1 MKNSLLYCLLFT
13 SLLLVACKHTN
24 KEAKPNEKAGPSDKN
39 KSIGVHIYL
48 IKPESFA
55 EEIEVPGNLV
65 ANESVEI
72 HPEMAGRIIFLN
84 IQEGKTVEKGT
95 LIAKLFD
102 GDLLAQLKKLEVQL
116 QLAQKTEERQAQL
129 LKVQGISQ
137 QDYDISLLQVNNL
150 KADIGIIKTNL
161 DKTEIRAPFKGK
173 MGLKDLSVGAYVTP
187 GTIITSINQ
196 TDILKVDFTVP
207 EKYIGKI
214 KNGQKVS
221 LITAG
226 SNMASE
232 AIVMATSTAVL
243 ENSRS
248 LQIRAR
254 LNNNNQLLL
263 PGSFAKVKIGFAPDP
278 LAKMIPAQAILPQAR
293 GKKVIL
299 YKNGI
304 AVFQDIT
311 TGVRSAEKVQIT
323 EGVQLGDTL
332 VVTGLMNIRPDSKL
346 NITKVLNPQ
355 P

>member
-1 MKNSLLYCLLFT
+1 MKNQHRLCLLFAAIIF
-13 SLLLVACKHTN
+13 VACGDSTKSTKGN
-24 KEAKPNEKAGPSDKN
+24 DKGGSNEKN
-39 KSIGVHIYL
+39 KSIGVHVYV

-72 HPEMAGRIIFLN
+72 HPEMAGRITFLN
-84 IQEGKTVEKGT
+84 IQEGKTVEKGA

-116 QLAQKTEERQAQL
+116 QLAQKTEERQSQL
-129 LKVQGISQ
+129 LRVQGISQ

-173 MGLKDLSVGAYVTP
+173 MGLKNLSVGAYVTP
-187 GTIITSINQ
+187 ATLITSINQ

-207 EKYIGKI
+207 EKYTGKI
-214 KNGQKVS
+214 KVGQKVS
-221 LITAG
+221 LLTAE
-226 SNMASE
+226 SSIATT
-232 AIVMATSTAVL
+232 ATVIATSSAVL

-248 LQIRAR
+248 LQIRAQF
-254 LNNNNQLLL
+254 NNSGRSFL
-263 PGSFAKVKIGFAPDP
+263 PGSFAKVKIQFTPDP
-278 LAKMIPAQAILPQAR
+278 KAKMIPAQAILPQAR

-299 YKNGI
+299 YKDGL

-311 TGVRSAEKVQIT
+311 TGVRNAEKVQIT

-332 VVTGLMNIRPDSKL
+332 VVTGLMYVRPDAKL
-346 NITKVLNPQ
+346 TITKVLNP
-355 P
+355 